1 MGLNS
6 TPFISYHQ
14 INTENI
20 DLICDVYGFNREF
33 SDVFDLL
40 GEYEPLP
47 EDDLISS
54 LIEHVRQVR

>member
-6 TPFISYHQ
+6 TPFISYHH

-20 DLICDVYGFNREF
+20 DLISDAYGFEREF
-33 SDVFDLL
+33 PDVVNLL
-40 GEYEPLP
+40 GDYEPLP

-54 LIEHVRQVR
+54 LIEHVRQVK